1 MSLLQ
6 IWNYL
11 GLGRIRKRSFLG
23 LGGLKI
29 ILTKFFT
36 VYWILVWHFG
46 TVWSRKIEICNKIF
60 RNISSNIYSP
70 TLPKR
75 PISKINLCYCFFN
88 QCDNGLGMAR
98 RYWKIPSESWGVG
111 QYPPRCP
118 EAKPTDEGGIAL
130 PRRMKRVFSNT
141 SEPCWCH

>member
-1 MSLLQ
+1 MSPLQ

-11 GLGRIRKRSFLG
+11 GLGRIRKMSFFG

-60 RNISSNIYSP
+60 RNISSNIYSL

-88 QCDNGLGMAR
+88 QCTLLQDNRDRLQFSILIMVWNSGILERVDNFLLTG
-98 RYWKIPSESWGVG
+98 ESTISRF
-111 QYPPRCP
+111 YCTCI
-118 EAKPTDEGGIAL
+118 K
-130 PRRMKRVFSNT
+130 
-141 SEPCWCH
+141 

>member
-1 MSLLQ
+1 MSPLQ

-11 GLGRIRKRSFLG
+11 GLGCVRKKSFFG

-46 TVWSRKIEICNKIF
+46 TVWSRKIKICYKVF
-60 RNISSNIYSP
+60 KNISSNIYSL

-88 QCDNGLGMAR
+88 QWESLNFRISLLTYPWVPKMRIIAR
-98 RYWKIPSESWGVG
+98 FVKNVITLWNINLLYLWLSE
-111 QYPPRCP
+111 
-118 EAKPTDEGGIAL
+118 
-130 PRRMKRVFSNT
+130 F
-141 SEPCWCH
+141 